1 MTTAASQE
9 IVCTPC
15 NLFSIL
21 SRSDSL
27 RMFVMAK
34 DGLKISPS
42 VLDKL
47 NISPKAYYR
56 ALKQLKAA
64 SLVEKKKDNAGIVR
78 YFHTTFGSIVYQRNI
93 VEMDRYME
101 NLEKMQMIDTIRRS
115 EKFSEACIVKLTQ
128 EIMDNIMERPF
139 SSFPSV
145 ISQSTKQ
152 HVDITLS
159 FDRMIQTLLDQIECC
174 KNEILISTRICPE
187 IVINKLLEKSKL
199 GVKLKVIA
207 DIDLVKEYFT
217 SQEKFVD
224 NLNKENPTEERKC
237 IVANPWYPDNSV
249 NRRIADIPFGMI
261 ILDSSVVGIELVNS
275 NNPKEFYGGIFVRD
289 EKIAMNM
296 TELYEQIWEKASE
309 NIDITKYG
317 NITKR

>member
-1 MTTAASQE
+1 MTTATKQQ
-9 IVCTPC
+9 IVCTPR

-21 SRSDSL
+21 SHSDSL

-42 VLDKL
+42 VIDKL

-56 ALKQLKAA
+56 ALKQLRDAG
-64 SLVEKKKDNAGIVR
+64 LVDKKKDNAGIIR
-78 YFHTTFGSIVYQRNI
+78 YFHTTFGCIVYQRNI
-93 VEMDRYME
+93 VEMDRYIE
-101 NLEKMQMIDTIRRS
+101 NLEKMQMIDTIRGS
-115 EKFSEACIVKLTQ
+115 EKFSQSGVAKLTQ
-128 EIMDNIMERPF
+128 EIMDNIMERPPSTSSSS

-152 HVDITLS
+152 KVDITLS
-159 FDRMIQTLLDQIECC
+159 FDRMIQILLDRIDCC

-187 IVINKLLEKSKL
+187 IIINKLLERSKL

-207 DIDLVKEYFT
+207 DIDLVKEYLR
-217 SQEKFVD
+217 SQENFVD

-237 IVANPWYPDNSV
+237 VVANPWYPEISV

-261 ILDSSVVGIELVNS
+261 IFDSSEVGIELVNS
-275 NNPKEFYGGIFVRD
+275 NNPKEFYGGLFIRD
-289 EKIAMNM
+289 DKIATNM

-309 NIDITKYG
+309 NINMY
-317 NITKR
+317 

>member
-1 MTTAASQE
+1 MTTATKQE

-34 DGLKISPS
+34 DGLKISAS
-42 VLDKL
+42 VIDKL

-56 ALKQLKAA
+56 ALKQLRDAG
-64 SLVEKKKDNAGIVR
+64 LVEKKKDNAGIIR

-174 KNEILISTRICPE
+174 KNEILLLVPPQIHILALFPH
-187 IVINKLLEKSKL
+187 VIL
-199 GVKLKVIA
+199 
-207 DIDLVKEYFT
+207 
-217 SQEKFVD
+217 
-224 NLNKENPTEERKC
+224 
-237 IVANPWYPDNSV
+237 
-249 NRRIADIPFGMI
+249 
-261 ILDSSVVGIELVNS
+261 
-275 NNPKEFYGGIFVRD
+275 
-289 EKIAMNM
+289 
-296 TELYEQIWEKASE
+296 
-309 NIDITKYG
+309 
-317 NITKR
+317 

>member
-1 MTTAASQE
+1 MTTATKQE
-9 IVCTPC
+9 ILCTPC

-64 SLVEKKKDNAGIVR
+64 SLVEKKKDNAGIIR

-101 NLEKMQMIDTIRRS
+101 NLEKMQMIDTIRGS
-115 EKFSEACIVKLTQ
+115 EKFSEAGIVKLTQ
-128 EIMDNIMERPF
+128 EIMDNIVESQ
-139 SSFPSV
+139 SSSSSSFFPSV
-145 ISQSTKQ
+145 ISRSTKQ
-152 HVDITLS
+152 DINIILS
-159 FDRMIQTLLDQIECC
+159 LDKMIQFLLDQIECC

-207 DIDLVKEYFT
+207 DIDLVIEYFRA
-217 SQEKFVD
+217 QKKFVD
-224 NLNKENPTEERKC
+224 NLNKENPMEERKC

-249 NRRIADIPFGMI
+249 NRRIADIPFGMV
-261 ILDSSVVGIELVNS
+261 ILDNSEVGIELVNS
-275 NNPKEFYGGIFVRD
+275 NNPKEFYGGIFIRD

-296 TELYEQIWEKASE
+296 TQLYEQIWEKASE
-309 NIDITKYG
+309 NIDIPK
-317 NITKR
+317 

>member
-1 MTTAASQE
+1 MTTATKQQ
-9 IVCTPC
+9 IVCTPR

-21 SRSDSL
+21 SHSDSL
-27 RMFVMAK
+27 RMFLMAK
-34 DGLKISPS
+34 DGLKISPY
-42 VLDKL
+42 VIDKL

-56 ALKQLKAA
+56 ALKQLRDAG
-64 SLVEKKKDNAGIVR
+64 LVDKKKDNAGIIR

-101 NLEKMQMIDTIRRS
+101 NLEKMQMIDTIRGS
-115 EKFSEACIVKLTQ
+115 EKFSEAGIVKLTQ
-128 EIMDNIMERPF
+128 EIMDNIMGRLPS

-152 HVDITLS
+152 KVDITLS
-159 FDRMIQTLLDQIECC
+159 FDRMIQILLDRIDCC

-187 IVINKLLEKSKL
+187 IIINKLLEKSKL

-207 DIDLVKEYFT
+207 DIDLVKEYLR
-217 SQEKFVD
+217 SQENFVD

-237 IVANPWYPDNSV
+237 VVANPWYPEISV

-261 ILDSSVVGIELVNS
+261 IFDSNEVGIELVNS
-275 NNPKEFYGGIFVRD
+275 NNPKEFYGGLFIRD
-289 EKIAMNM
+289 DKIVSNM

-309 NIDITKYG
+309 NIDITK
-317 NITKR
+317 

>member
-1 MTTAASQE
+1 MTTATKQQ
-9 IVCTPC
+9 IVCTPR

-21 SRSDSL
+21 SHSDSL

-42 VLDKL
+42 VIDKL

-56 ALKQLKAA
+56 ALKQLRDAG
-64 SLVEKKKDNAGIVR
+64 LVDKKKDNAGIIR

-101 NLEKMQMIDTIRRS
+101 NLEKMQMIDAIKGS
-115 EKFSEACIVKLTQ
+115 EKFSEAGIEKLTQ
-128 EIMDNIMERPF
+128 EIMDNIMERQS
-139 SSFPSV
+139 SSFPYV

-159 FDRMIQTLLDQIECC
+159 LDRTIQILLDQIDCC
-174 KNEILISTRICPE
+174 RNEILISTRICPE
-187 IVINKLLEKSKL
+187 IIINKLLEKSKL

-207 DIDLVKEYFT
+207 DIDLVKEYLR
-217 SQEKFVD
+217 SQENFVD

-237 IVANPWYPDNSV
+237 VVANPWYPEISV

-261 ILDSSVVGIELVNS
+261 IFDSSEVGIELVNS
-275 NNPKEFYGGIFVRD
+275 NNPKEFYGGLFIRD
-289 EKIAMNM
+289 DKIATSM

-309 NIDITKYG
+309 NIDITK
-317 NITKR
+317 

>member
-1 MTTAASQE
+1 
-9 IVCTPC
+9 
-15 NLFSIL
+15 
-21 SRSDSL
+21 
-27 RMFVMAK
+27 MAK

-42 VLDKL
+42 VIDKL

-56 ALKQLKAA
+56 ALKQLRDAG
-64 SLVEKKKDNAGIVR
+64 LVDKKKDNAGIIR

-101 NLEKMQMIDTIRRS
+101 NLEKMQMIDTIRGS
-115 EKFSEACIVKLTQ
+115 EKFSQSGVAKLTQ
-128 EIMDNIMERPF
+128 EIMDNIMERPSSSSSSSS

-152 HVDITLS
+152 KVDITLS
-159 FDRMIQTLLDQIECC
+159 FDRMIQILLDRIDCC

-187 IVINKLLEKSKL
+187 IIINKLLEKSKL

-207 DIDLVKEYFT
+207 DIDLVKEYLR
-217 SQEKFVD
+217 SQENFVD

-237 IVANPWYPDNSV
+237 VVANPWYPEISV

-261 ILDSSVVGIELVNS
+261 IFDSNEVGIELVNS
-275 NNPKEFYGGIFVRD
+275 NNPKEFYGGLFIRD
-289 EKIAMNM
+289 DKIATNM

-309 NIDITKYG
+309 NIDITK
-317 NITKR
+317 

>member
-1 MTTAASQE
+1 
-9 IVCTPC
+9 
-15 NLFSIL
+15 
-21 SRSDSL
+21 
-27 RMFVMAK
+27 MFVMAK

-42 VLDKL
+42 VIDKL

-56 ALKQLKAA
+56 ALKQLRDAG
-64 SLVEKKKDNAGIVR
+64 LVDKKKDNAGIIR

-101 NLEKMQMIDTIRRS
+101 NLEKMQMIDTIRGS
-115 EKFSEACIVKLTQ
+115 EKFSQSGVAKLTQ
-128 EIMDNIMERPF
+128 EIMDNIMERPSSSSSSSS

-152 HVDITLS
+152 KVDITLS
-159 FDRMIQTLLDQIECC
+159 FDRMIQILLDRIDCC

-187 IVINKLLEKSKL
+187 IIINKLLERSKL

-207 DIDLVKEYFT
+207 DIDLVKEYLR
-217 SQEKFVD
+217 SQENFVD

-237 IVANPWYPDNSV
+237 VVANPWYPEISV

-261 ILDSSVVGIELVNS
+261 IFDSSEVGIELVNS
-275 NNPKEFYGGIFVRD
+275 NNPKEFYGGIFIRD

-296 TELYEQIWEKASE
+296 TELYEQIWEKGSE
-309 NIDITKYG
+309 NIDITG
-317 NITKR
+317 

>member
-1 MTTAASQE
+1 MTTATKQE

-42 VLDKL
+42 VLDNL

-64 SLVEKKKDNAGIVR
+64 SLVEKKKDNAGIIR

-101 NLEKMQMIDTIRRS
+101 NLEKMQMIDTIRGS
-115 EKFSEACIVKLTQ
+115 EKFSEAGIVKLTQ
-128 EIMDNIMERPF
+128 EIMDNIVESQP
-139 SSFPSV
+139 SSSSFFPSV
-145 ISQSTKQ
+145 ISQSNKQ
-152 HVDITLS
+152 DINIILS
-159 FDRMIQTLLDQIECC
+159 LDKMIQFLLDQIECC

-199 GVKLKVIA
+199 GVKLKVMA
-207 DIDLVKEYFT
+207 DIDLVIEYFRA
-217 SQEKFVD
+217 QKKFVD
-224 NLNKENPTEERKC
+224 NLNKENPMEERKC

-249 NRRIADIPFGMI
+249 NRRIADIPFGMV
-261 ILDSSVVGIELVNS
+261 ILDNSEVGIELVNS
-275 NNPKEFYGGIFVRD
+275 NNPKEFYGGIFIRD

-296 TELYEQIWEKASE
+296 TQLYEQIWEKASE
-309 NIDITKYG
+309 NIDIPK
-317 NITKR
+317 

>member
-1 MTTAASQE
+1 
-9 IVCTPC
+9 
-15 NLFSIL
+15 
-21 SRSDSL
+21 
-27 RMFVMAK
+27 MFVMAK
-34 DGLKISPS
+34 DGLKISAS
-42 VLDKL
+42 VIDKL

-56 ALKQLKAA
+56 ALKQLRDAG
-64 SLVEKKKDNAGIVR
+64 LVEKKKDNAGIIR

-249 NRRIADIPFGMI
+249 NRRIADIPFSMI